1 MANGNGYDD
10 GPLDYVRADRGS
22 SVLLQIDKGTG
33 RHFLLILWLSCFIS
47 AVAVVALM
55 VLWSAYRDTRAHV
68 NTLQYDLAQV
78 KAQLVERGLYE
89 PTSH

>member
-1 MANGNGYDD
+1 MQQDEAVS
-10 GPLDYVRADRGS
+10 VRGGS
-22 SVLLQIDKGTG
+22 APILVQIDKGVG
-33 RHFLLILWLSCFIS
+33 KQFLLIIWLSAFVS

-68 NTLQYDLAQV
+68 NTMQYDLAQV
-78 KAQLVERGLYE
+78 KAQLIEKGLYE